1 MYLPWK
7 KMMFCRVEKTAFGE
21 CLCVHIFSKGKV
33 SFRILQVL
41 SGLNAAFFFFLSFL
55 CFYSLSQC
63 VFPCSLFV
71 FYLFFSYFCMFI
83 IS

>member
-55 CFYSLSQC
+55 CFILSLSAY
-63 VFPCSLFV
+63 FPV
-71 FYLFFSYFCMFI
+71 PYLFSTFSFLILYVYN
-83 IS
+83 

>member
-21 CLCVHIFSKGKV
+21 CLCVHIFSKGTV

-55 CFYSLSQC
+55 CFYS
-63 VFPCSLFV
+63 
-71 FYLFFSYFCMFI
+71 
-83 IS
+83 

>member
-33 SFRILQVL
+33 SFRILQGKHSINSPFHSKNVIL
-41 SGLNAAFFFFLSFL
+41 LL
-55 CFYSLSQC
+55 
-63 VFPCSLFV
+63 
-71 FYLFFSYFCMFI
+71 
-83 IS
+83 

>member
-41 SGLNAAFFFFLSFL
+41 SGLNAVFSFSFLSCVFIL
-55 CFYSLSQC
+55 SLSAYSLFLIC
-63 VFPCSLFV
+63 FLPFLF
-71 FYLFFSYFCMFI
+71 LFLYVYN
-83 IS
+83 

>member
-41 SGLNAAFFFFLSFL
+41 SGLNAAFFLFPFFPVFFILSLSAYFPVPYLFSTFSFL
-55 CFYSLSQC
+55 I
-63 VFPCSLFV
+63 FV
-71 FYLFFSYFCMFI
+71 CL
-83 IS
+83 

>member
-33 SFRILQVL
+33 SFRITCRLFL
-41 SGLNAAFFFFLSFL
+41 FPFFPVFLFL
-55 CFYSLSQC
+55 VS
-63 VFPCSLFV
+63 VRISLFLIC
-71 FYLFFSYFCMFI
+71 FLPFLFLFLYVYN
-83 IS
+83 

>member
-41 SGLNAAFFFFLSFL
+41 SGLNAVFLFPFFPVFLFL
-55 CFYSLSQC
+55 VS
-63 VFPCSLFV
+63 VRISLFLIC
-71 FYLFFSYFCMFI
+71 FLPFLFLFCMFI

>member
-41 SGLNAAFFFFLSFL
+41 SGLNAAFLISSFIIMTVL
-55 CFYSLSQC
+55 A
-63 VFPCSLFV
+63 SLFKASQK
-71 FYLFFSYFCMFI
+71 YK
-83 IS
+83 

>member
-33 SFRILQVL
+33 SFRILQVF

-55 CFYSLSQC
+55 LVS
-63 VFPCSLFV
+63 VRISLFLIC
-71 FYLFFSYFCMFI
+71 FLPFLFLFLYVYN
-83 IS
+83 

>member
-41 SGLNAAFFFFLSFL
+41 SGLMPFFLFLSFL
-55 CFYSLSQC
+55 CFILSLSAY
-63 VFPCSLFV
+63 FPV
-71 FYLFFSYFCMFI
+71 PYLFSTFSFLIFVCL
-83 IS
+83 

>member
-21 CLCVHIFSKGKV
+21 CLCVHIFSKDKV

-41 SGLNAAFFFFLSFL
+41 SGLMPPFSFSFLSCVFIL
-55 CFYSLSQC
+55 SLSAY
-63 VFPCSLFV
+63 FPV
-71 FYLFFSYFCMFI
+71 PYLFSTFSFLIFVCL
-83 IS
+83 

>member
-55 CFYSLSQC
+55 CS
-63 VFPCSLFV
+63 
-71 FYLFFSYFCMFI
+71 
-83 IS
+83 

>member
-41 SGLNAAFFFFLSFL
+41 LFLVS
-55 CFYSLSQC
+55 
-63 VFPCSLFV
+63 VRISLFLIC
-71 FYLFFSYFCMFI
+71 FLPFLFLFLYVYN
-83 IS
+83 

>member
-55 CFYSLSQC
+55 CSSFINELS
-63 VFPCSLFV
+63 
-71 FYLFFSYFCMFI
+71 
-83 IS
+83 ISVNHGRD

>member
-41 SGLNAAFFFFLSFL
+41 SGLNAV
-55 CFYSLSQC
+55 FYFYFHSC
-63 VFPCSLFV
+63 VFILILSEYLPV
-71 FYLFFSYFCMFI
+71 HYLFSTFSVLIFVCL
-83 IS
+83 

>member
-55 CFYSLSQC
+55 Y
-63 VFPCSLFV
+63 FPV
-71 FYLFFSYFCMFI
+71 PYLFSTFSFLIFVCL
-83 IS
+83 

>member
-33 SFRILQVL
+33 SFKGGKTKCDKL
-41 SGLNAAFFFFLSFL
+41 S
-55 CFYSLSQC
+55 YST
-63 VFPCSLFV
+63 
-71 FYLFFSYFCMFI
+71 
-83 IS
+83 

>member
-41 SGLNAAFFFFLSFL
+41 SA
-55 CFYSLSQC
+55 
-63 VFPCSLFV
+63 
-71 FYLFFSYFCMFI
+71 
-83 IS
+83 